1 MSRPQDFELANG
13 QALHLGKAQ
22 GQILRCVRGR
32 IWLTLAGDADD
43 YFLDAGQ
50 QLQLPDSGVAVV
62 IEGMGASRC
71 HVVSGRVFAVLL
83 RRLRT
88 RHQKDPAP
96 WAAGSPA

>member
-32 IWLTLAGDADD
+32 IWITLAGDGDD

-50 QLQLPDSGVAVV
+50 TMQLPGGGARVV

-71 HVVSGRVFAVLL
+71 QVVSGSVLAAVL
-83 RRLRT
+83 RRFST
-88 RHQKDPAP
+88 RRQKDPAP